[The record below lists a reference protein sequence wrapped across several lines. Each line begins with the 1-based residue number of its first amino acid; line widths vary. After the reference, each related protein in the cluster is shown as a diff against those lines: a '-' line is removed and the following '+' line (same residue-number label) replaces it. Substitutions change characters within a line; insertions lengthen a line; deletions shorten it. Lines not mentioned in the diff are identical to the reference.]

1 MRYFMCI
8 RFFTSL
14 MLVICLTSSLAVFAD
29 TRMGTSIASGYG
41 AAQIV
46 PLRLGF
52 QKEFEKEWRSKST
65 WPITGYWEGSLYT
78 MHGKKGLLPNSH
90 KQLNASALAAVIRFN
105 RACCTV
111 VGWPYVELGI
121 GLSLLTKKEIGGRNL
136 GMHFQFE
143 DRFGIGVRF
152 GENREYD
159 IGYKA
164 VHFSNAYLGSVNHGI
179 NLHLL
184 SIGYWF

>member
-1 MRYFMCI
+1 MRV
-8 RFFTSL
+8 RFFARVV
-14 MLVICLTSSLAVFAD
+14 LVTACLTSCLTVAAPARTGVSV
-29 TRMGTSIASGYG
+29 ASGYG
-41 AAQIV
+41 AAHIV
-46 PLRLGF
+46 PLRLGL
-52 QKEFEKEWRSKST
+52 QREFEKQWRTEST
-65 WPITGYWEGSLYT
+65 WPITGYWEGSLYS
-78 MHGKKGLLPNSH
+78 MHGKKGTLPNSH
-90 KQLNASALAAVIRFN
+90 KQLNAGALAAVVRFN
-105 RACCTV
+105 RALCTT

-121 GLSLLTKKEIGGRNL
+121 GLSLLTQKEIGGRNL

-159 IGYKA
+159 FGYKA

-184 SIGYWF
+184 TIGYWFK

>member
-1 MRYFMCI
+1 MRV
-8 RFFTSL
+8 RFFARVV
-14 MLVICLTSSLAVFAD
+14 LVTACLTSCLTVVANARTGVSV
-29 TRMGTSIASGYG
+29 ASGYG
-41 AAQIV
+41 AAHIV
-46 PLRLGF
+46 PLRLGL
-52 QKEFEKEWRSKST
+52 QREFEKQWRTEST
-65 WPITGYWEGSLYT
+65 WPITGYWEGSLYS
-78 MHGKKGLLPNSH
+78 MHGKKGPLPNSH
-90 KQLNASALAAVIRFN
+90 KQLNAGALAAVVRFN
-105 RACCTV
+105 RALCTT

-121 GLSLLTKKEIGGRNL
+121 GLSLLTQKEIGGRNL

-159 IGYKA
+159 FGYKA

-184 SIGYWF
+184 TIGYWFK

>member
-1 MRYFMCI
+1 MGD
-8 RFFTSL
+8 RFLAGIVLILSL
-14 MLVICLTSSLAVFAD
+14 MSCVTVFAD
-29 TRMGTSIASGYG
+29 ARVGASIASGYG
-41 AAQIV
+41 AAHIV

-52 QKEFEKEWRSKST
+52 QKEFEKKWRTESA
-65 WPITGYWEGSLYT
+65 WPITSYWEGSLYS
-78 MHGKKGLLPNSH
+78 MHGKKGPLANSH
-90 KQLNASALAAVIRFN
+90 KTLQAGAVAAVIRFN
-105 RACCTV
+105 RALSTRI
-111 VGWPYVELGI
+111 GWPYVELGI

-159 IGYKA
+159 LGYKA
-164 VHFSNAYLGSVNHGI
+164 VHFSNAYLGSANHGI

-184 SIGYWF
+184 TIGYWFK